1 MTSTNRRY
9 GTLTAQRRYSARAL
23 QLDINLLTATFPIA
37 PMPSTAPSLTPHK
50 SSPYPAQTV
59 HDFRPSWVVEQVIS
73 PKPNLPRLTS
83 FSTAGTSP
91 ATFSRFTIWLLY
103 VTCGSEDSAIMSGK
117 TLYGATFKDVNFVP
131 LQSATFCVQCELIS
145 NNSKPYCLACGSHAL
160 LGLSRMLG
168 GSMRNEQTA
177 HLITDIELN
186 NLVRDLLR
194 TVPDPDVLAMADHTR
209 MPSLTMR
216 SQLRLANAAHPASG
230 FRAVTLGDD
239 AEIHPAELDLEPAIS
254 AITERAQHL
263 TGATGAAIALRAGDE
278 IVCRARAGRTA
289 PDLGVRL
296 QTDAGISA
304 EAVRSG
310 EIMLCHDA
318 ERNPRVDLASCRRL
332 GVRSI
337 LVSPLRHYRRT
348 LGVFEVLSSSP
359 GAFDDS
365 DVATM
370 QLLSGMM
377 VAAISR
383 ISTLHQAQILP
394 RVG

>member
-1 MTSTNRRY
+1 MFGKTS
-9 GTLTAQRRYSARAL
+9 
-23 QLDINLLTATFPIA
+23 
-37 PMPSTAPSLTPHK
+37 
-50 SSPYPAQTV
+50 
-59 HDFRPSWVVEQVIS
+59 
-73 PKPNLPRLTS
+73 
-83 FSTAGTSP
+83 
-91 ATFSRFTIWLLY
+91 
-103 VTCGSEDSAIMSGK
+103 SGK
-117 TLYGATFKDVNFVP
+117 TSSGKTSSGKTSSGKTMFGKHPFGKTVYGTTFKDVNFVP

-145 NNSKPYCLACGSHAL
+145 TNSKPYCLACGSHAL
-160 LGLSRMLG
+160 LGLSRVLG
-168 GSMRNEQTA
+168 GSLRHQQTA
-177 HLITDIELN
+177 HLINDVELD

-194 TVPDPDVLAMADHTR
+194 SVPEPQLLSLAADRMADDRMADRWADHSFSGHSPADHNR
-209 MPSLTMR
+209 MPSPAQR
-216 SQLRLANAAHPASG
+216 SQLRVANAAYPVSG
-230 FRAVTLGDD
+230 FRAVALGEEI
-239 AEIHPAELDLEPAIS
+239 EIHPAELDLEPAIS

-359 GAFDDS
+359 GAFDQS

-370 QLLSGMM
+370 QLLSSLM

-383 ISTLHQAQILP
+383 ISSLHHAQLL
-394 RVG
+394 RRAS

>member
-1 MTSTNRRY
+1 MFRT
-9 GTLTAQRRYSARAL
+9 
-23 QLDINLLTATFPIA
+23 
-37 PMPSTAPSLTPHK
+37 
-50 SSPYPAQTV
+50 TV
-59 HDFRPSWVVEQVIS
+59 
-73 PKPNLPRLTS
+73 
-83 FSTAGTSP
+83 
-91 ATFSRFTIWLLY
+91 
-103 VTCGSEDSAIMSGK
+103 
-117 TLYGATFKDVNFVP
+117 YGATFKDVNFVP

-145 NNSKPYCLACGSHAL
+145 TGNTPYCLACGSNSL
-160 LGLSRMLG
+160 LSLSRVLG
-168 GSMRNEQTA
+168 GSLRHQQTA
-177 HLITDIELN
+177 HLITDTELDS
-186 NLVRDLLR
+186 LVRDLLR
-194 TVPDPDVLAMADHTR
+194 TVPDPHVLQIADHHTR
-209 MPSLTMR
+209 IPSTALR
-216 SQLRLANAAHPASG
+216 SQLRVANAAHPVSG
-230 FRAVTLGDD
+230 FRAVNPGEEV
-239 AEIHPAELDLEPAIS
+239 EIHVAELDLEPAIS

-304 EAVRSG
+304 EAVRTG
-310 EIMLCHDA
+310 EVMLCHDA

-359 GAFDDS
+359 SAFDER

-370 QLLSGMM
+370 QLLSSMM

-383 ISTLHQAQILP
+383 ISSLHQARLL
-394 RVG
+394 RLVG

>member
-1 MTSTNRRY
+1 M
-9 GTLTAQRRYSARAL
+9 
-23 QLDINLLTATFPIA
+23 
-37 PMPSTAPSLTPHK
+37 
-50 SSPYPAQTV
+50 
-59 HDFRPSWVVEQVIS
+59 FR
-73 PKPNLPRLTS
+73 
-83 FSTAGTSP
+83 
-91 ATFSRFTIWLLY
+91 
-103 VTCGSEDSAIMSGK
+103 K
-117 TLYGATFKDVNFVP
+117 TLYGTTFKDVNFVP

-145 NNSKPYCLACGSHAL
+145 TNSKTYCLACGSQAIV
-160 LGLSRMLG
+160 GLSRVLG
-168 GSMRNEQTA
+168 GTLRNQQTA
-177 HLITDIELN
+177 HLITDTELDS
-186 NLVRDLLR
+186 LVRDLLR
-194 TVPDPDVLAMADHTR
+194 TVPDPQVVSMADHSR
-209 MPSLTMR
+209 MPSLAQR
-216 SQLRLANAAHPASG
+216 SQLRVANAAHPASG
-230 FRAVTLGDD
+230 FRAVFPSEDT
-239 AEIHPAELDLEPAIS
+239 EIHAAELDLEPAIS

-278 IVCRARAGRTA
+278 IVCRARTGRTA

-318 ERNPRVDLASCRRL
+318 ERNPQVDLASCRRL

-359 GAFDDS
+359 GAFDQS

-370 QLLSGMM
+370 QLLSSMM

-383 ISTLHQAQILP
+383 ISSLHRAQTVRLA
-394 RVG
+394 G

>member
-1 MTSTNRRY
+1 M
-9 GTLTAQRRYSARAL
+9 
-23 QLDINLLTATFPIA
+23 F
-37 PMPSTAPSLTPHK
+37 
-50 SSPYPAQTV
+50 
-59 HDFRPSWVVEQVIS
+59 
-73 PKPNLPRLTS
+73 
-83 FSTAGTSP
+83 
-91 ATFSRFTIWLLY
+91 
-103 VTCGSEDSAIMSGK
+103 GK
-117 TLYGATFKDVNFVP
+117 TLYGDTFKDVNFVP

-145 NNSKPYCLACGSHAL
+145 SNSKPYCLACGSHAL
-160 LGLSRMLG
+160 LGLSRVLG
-168 GSMRNEQTA
+168 GSMRNQQTA
-177 HLITDIELN
+177 HLITDVELN

-194 TVPDPDVLAMADHTR
+194 TVPDPEVVSMADHSR
-209 MPSLTMR
+209 MPSLAMR
-216 SQLRLANAAHPASG
+216 TQLRVANGAHPVSG
-230 FRAVTLGDD
+230 FRAFSATDEM
-239 AEIHPAELDLEPAIS
+239 EIHPAELDLEPAIS

-359 GAFDDS
+359 GAFDEG

-370 QLLSGMM
+370 QLLSSMM

-383 ISTLHQAQILP
+383 ISSLHQAQVL
-394 RVG
+394 RRAG

>member
-1 MTSTNRRY
+1 MFGN
-9 GTLTAQRRYSARAL
+9 
-23 QLDINLLTATFPIA
+23 
-37 PMPSTAPSLTPHK
+37 
-50 SSPYPAQTV
+50 
-59 HDFRPSWVVEQVIS
+59 
-73 PKPNLPRLTS
+73 
-83 FSTAGTSP
+83 
-91 ATFSRFTIWLLY
+91 
-103 VTCGSEDSAIMSGK
+103 
-117 TLYGATFKDVNFVP
+117 TLYGTAFKDVNFVP
-131 LQSATFCVQCELIS
+131 LQSATFCVQCEMICANPRS
-145 NNSKPYCLACGSHAL
+145 YCLACGSQSL
-160 LGLSRMLG
+160 IGLSRMLG
-168 GSMRNEQTA
+168 GSLRNQQTA
-177 HLITDIELN
+177 HLITDVQLD

-194 TVPDPDVLAMADHTR
+194 TVPVPDSFANEEQFRT
-209 MPSLTMR
+209 PSLAQR
-216 SQLRLANAAHPASG
+216 NQLRVANAAHPASG
-230 FRAVTLGDD
+230 FCAVQVPDE

-337 LVSPLRHYRRT
+337 LVSPLRHFRRT
-348 LGVFEVLSSSP
+348 LGVFEVLSSTP
-359 GAFDDS
+359 GAFDDR

-370 QLLSGMM
+370 QLLSSMM

-383 ISTLHQAQILP
+383 ISTLHRTQSLR

>member
-1 MTSTNRRY
+1 M
-9 GTLTAQRRYSARAL
+9 
-23 QLDINLLTATFPIA
+23 F
-37 PMPSTAPSLTPHK
+37 
-50 SSPYPAQTV
+50 
-59 HDFRPSWVVEQVIS
+59 
-73 PKPNLPRLTS
+73 
-83 FSTAGTSP
+83 
-91 ATFSRFTIWLLY
+91 
-103 VTCGSEDSAIMSGK
+103 GK
-117 TLYGATFKDVNFVP
+117 TGYGETFKEVNFVP

-145 NNSKPYCLACGSHAL
+145 TNSKSSCLACGSRAL
-160 LGLSRMLG
+160 LGLSRVLG
-168 GSMRNEQTA
+168 GSMRNQQNA
-177 HLITDIELN
+177 HLITDNELN

-194 TVPDPDVLAMADHTR
+194 TVPDPDALNLADHTR
-209 MPSLTMR
+209 MPSLALRT
-216 SQLRLANAAHPASG
+216 QLRVANAAHPVSG
-230 FRAVTLGDD
+230 FRAVPSTEEV
-239 AEIHPAELDLEPAIS
+239 EIHPAELDLEPAIS

-359 GAFDDS
+359 GAFDQS

-370 QLLSGMM
+370 QLLSSMM

-383 ISTLHQAQILP
+383 ISSLHQARIVHQAS
-394 RVG
+394 

>member
-1 MTSTNRRY
+1 MFGKTVY
-9 GTLTAQRRYSARAL
+9 GT
-23 QLDINLLTATFPIA
+23 
-37 PMPSTAPSLTPHK
+37 
-50 SSPYPAQTV
+50 
-59 HDFRPSWVVEQVIS
+59 
-73 PKPNLPRLTS
+73 
-83 FSTAGTSP
+83 
-91 ATFSRFTIWLLY
+91 
-103 VTCGSEDSAIMSGK
+103 
-117 TLYGATFKDVNFVP
+117 TFKDVNFVP

-145 NNSKPYCLACGSHAL
+145 TNSKPYCLACGSHAL
-160 LGLSRMLG
+160 LGLSRVLG
-168 GSMRNEQTA
+168 GSLRNQQTA
-177 HLITDIELN
+177 HLITDMELN

-194 TVPDPDVLAMADHTR
+194 TVPDPDVVSMADHTR
-209 MPSLTMR
+209 MPSLAMR
-216 SQLRLANAAHPASG
+216 SQLRVANAAHPASG
-230 FRAVTLGDD
+230 FRAVSSPEEM
-239 AEIHPAELDLEPAIS
+239 EIHPAELDLEPAIS

-370 QLLSGMM
+370 QLLSNMM

-383 ISTLHQAQILP
+383 ISSLHQAEVI
-394 RVG
+394 RKAG

>member
-1 MTSTNRRY
+1 MFRKTVYGST
-9 GTLTAQRRYSARAL
+9 
-23 QLDINLLTATFPIA
+23 
-37 PMPSTAPSLTPHK
+37 
-50 SSPYPAQTV
+50 
-59 HDFRPSWVVEQVIS
+59 FR
-73 PKPNLPRLTS
+73 
-83 FSTAGTSP
+83 
-91 ATFSRFTIWLLY
+91 
-103 VTCGSEDSAIMSGK
+103 
-117 TLYGATFKDVNFVP
+117 DVNFVP

-145 NNSKPYCLACGSHAL
+145 NNNKPYCLACGSRAL
-160 LGLSRMLG
+160 VGLSRVLG
-168 GSMRNEQTA
+168 GSLGSQKTA
-177 HLITDIELN
+177 HLILDAELD
-186 NLVRDLLR
+186 NLVRGLLR
-194 TVPDPDVLAMADHTR
+194 TVPDPEALSMADHSR
-209 MPSLTMR
+209 MPSLAQR
-216 SQLRLANAAHPASG
+216 SQLRVANAAFPASG
-230 FRAVTLGDD
+230 FRAVPLTDEV
-239 AEIHPAELDLEPAIS
+239 EIHPAELDLEPAIS

-278 IVCRARAGRTA
+278 IVCRARTGRTA

-359 GAFDDS
+359 GAFDEG

-383 ISTLHQAQILP
+383 ISSLHRAQVLQ
-394 RVG
+394 RAG

>member
-1 MTSTNRRY
+1 M
-9 GTLTAQRRYSARAL
+9 
-23 QLDINLLTATFPIA
+23 
-37 PMPSTAPSLTPHK
+37 
-50 SSPYPAQTV
+50 
-59 HDFRPSWVVEQVIS
+59 FR
-73 PKPNLPRLTS
+73 
-83 FSTAGTSP
+83 
-91 ATFSRFTIWLLY
+91 
-103 VTCGSEDSAIMSGK
+103 K
-117 TLYGATFKDVNFVP
+117 TLYGTTFKDVPFVP
-131 LQSATFCVQCELIS
+131 LQSATFCIQCELIS
-145 NNSKPYCLACGSHAL
+145 TSSKPYCLACGSGAL
-160 LGLSRMLG
+160 LGLSRVLG
-168 GSMRNEQTA
+168 GSLGKQRA
-177 HLITDIELN
+177 HLILDAELN

-194 TVPDPDVLAMADHTR
+194 TVPDPMKLDCADR
-209 MPSLTMR
+209 AFADQSRVPSLALR
-216 SQLRLANAAHPASG
+216 SQLRVASAVHPASG
-230 FRAVTLGDD
+230 FRAVT
-239 AEIHPAELDLEPAIS
+239 APEEIEIHPAELDLEPAIS

-263 TGATGAAIALRAGDE
+263 TGATGAAIALRSGDE
-278 IVCRARAGRTA
+278 IVCRARTGRTA

-296 QTDAGISA
+296 QTESGISA

-359 GAFDDS
+359 GAFDEN

-383 ISTLHQAQILP
+383 ISTIRQSEVARQAA
-394 RVG
+394 

>member
-1 MTSTNRRY
+1 M
-9 GTLTAQRRYSARAL
+9 
-23 QLDINLLTATFPIA
+23 F
-37 PMPSTAPSLTPHK
+37 HK
-50 SSPYPAQTV
+50 S
-59 HDFRPSWVVEQVIS
+59 
-73 PKPNLPRLTS
+73 
-83 FSTAGTSP
+83 
-91 ATFSRFTIWLLY
+91 
-103 VTCGSEDSAIMSGK
+103 
-117 TLYGATFKDVNFVP
+117 LYGDSFQDVNFVP

-160 LGLSRMLG
+160 LGLSRVLG
-168 GSMRNEQTA
+168 GSLRRQQTA
-177 HLITDIELN
+177 HLITDVELN
-186 NLVRDLLR
+186 HLVRDLLR
-194 TVPDPDVLAMADHTR
+194 TVPDPQAITAADYRT
-209 MPSLTMR
+209 PSLAQR
-216 SQLRLANAAHPASG
+216 SQLRVANAAHPVSG
-230 FRAVTLGDD
+230 FQAVSVHEEL
-239 AEIHPAELDLEPAIS
+239 EIHPAELDLEPAIS

-296 QTDAGISA
+296 QSGAGISA

-318 ERNPRVDLASCRRL
+318 ERNPRVDLATCRRL

-359 GAFDDS
+359 GAFDER

-383 ISTLHQAQILP
+383 ISSLRAQSL
-394 RVG
+394 RRAG

>member
-1 MTSTNRRY
+1 MFCKTVY
-9 GTLTAQRRYSARAL
+9 GT
-23 QLDINLLTATFPIA
+23 
-37 PMPSTAPSLTPHK
+37 
-50 SSPYPAQTV
+50 
-59 HDFRPSWVVEQVIS
+59 
-73 PKPNLPRLTS
+73 
-83 FSTAGTSP
+83 
-91 ATFSRFTIWLLY
+91 
-103 VTCGSEDSAIMSGK
+103 
-117 TLYGATFKDVNFVP
+117 TFKDVNFVP
-131 LQSATFCVQCELIS
+131 LQSAAFCVQCELIS
-145 NNSKPYCLACGSHAL
+145 TNSRPYCLACGNPSL
-160 LGLSRMLG
+160 LSLSRVLG
-168 GSMRNEQTA
+168 GTLRQQQTA
-177 HLITDIELN
+177 HLITDSELDS
-186 NLVRDLLR
+186 LVRDLLR
-194 TVPDPDVLAMADHTR
+194 TVPDPTVMDVADHHAR
-209 MPSLTMR
+209 VPSTALR
-216 SQLRLANAAHPASG
+216 SQLRVANAAHPVSG
-230 FRAVTLGDD
+230 IRIVHPGEEIDIRA
-239 AEIHPAELDLEPAIS
+239 AELDLEPAIS

-337 LVSPLRHYRRT
+337 LVSPLRYYRRT

-359 GAFDDS
+359 SAFDER

-370 QLLSGMM
+370 QLLSSMM

-383 ISTLHQAQILP
+383 ISSLHQSRLSRLA
-394 RVG
+394 G